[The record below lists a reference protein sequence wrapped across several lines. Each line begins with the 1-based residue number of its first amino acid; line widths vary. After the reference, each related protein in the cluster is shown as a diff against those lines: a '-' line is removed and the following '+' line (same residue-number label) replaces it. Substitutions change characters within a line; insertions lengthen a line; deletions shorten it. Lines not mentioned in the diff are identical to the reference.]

1 MQDCKGIHFIVF
13 QAHRQVEVFLFL
25 EEKNKDFP
33 FQLNNYHKSSDS
45 QRILLKIKIKDKVY
59 SFVNAYASYKVL
71 DRIFF
76 FTTTKSW
83 VKKFALDENNMFE
96 NFCRCWD
103 LICLFSINGFQC
115 YPIFFPY
122 RNLLHVSLKMNI
134 GSIKEITFETCRT
147 RNMDD
152 DKNRRLTTV
161 LTTVSLL

>member
-103 LICLFSINGFQC
+103 LICLF
-115 YPIFFPY
+115 
-122 RNLLHVSLKMNI
+122 
-134 GSIKEITFETCRT
+134 
-147 RNMDD
+147 
-152 DKNRRLTTV
+152 
-161 LTTVSLL
+161 